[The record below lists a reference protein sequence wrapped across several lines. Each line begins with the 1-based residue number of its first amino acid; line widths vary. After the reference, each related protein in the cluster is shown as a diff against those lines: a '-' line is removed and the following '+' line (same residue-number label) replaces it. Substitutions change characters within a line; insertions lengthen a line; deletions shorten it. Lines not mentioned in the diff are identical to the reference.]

1 MTTTAEIDRVFKFKA
16 MVDNIRHRIVR
27 AEHDGCPDLL
37 AAVELAALNA
47 AMMRQHRVVTNHGTL
62 IVAETDAEF
71 KNWTIYFDDLL
82 GMASEALLKRALGT

>member
-1 MTTTAEIDRVFKFKA
+1 
-16 MVDNIRHRIVR
+16 
-27 AEHDGCPDLL
+27 
-37 AAVELAALNA
+37 
-47 AMMRQHRVVTNHGTL
+47 MMRQHRVATNHGTL